1 MKKIF
6 TFLFLSILM
15 LGYSQT
21 VDPNYVDGQIFLK
34 FRTGT
39 IKALQREDPN
49 NLTLSK
55 IPALKELISKYGIT
69 KAYKPFYQ
77 ADDDIRLTH
86 ILQLEFNDPTKI
98 NQLIGDLHKSEYVE
112 YAEKVML
119 LKTDVLPNDFSA
131 TSASVHLNQINA
143 GNAWNIFNST
153 SFGNSN
159 ITVAIVDNA
168 VAINHVDLTGNVWVN
183 PGEIA
188 NNNID
193 DDNNGY
199 VDDINGWDVADGDNN
214 PIPTNNSM
222 NHGTHCAGIAGART
236 DNGIGIASIGWNI
249 KIIGVKCQN
258 NTGNTT
264 GIPFGYQGIIYA
276 AKAKARVISCSWG
289 GSGAP
294 SAAAQSIIDYA
305 WNKGSIV
312 IAAAGNSNTNA
323 LHYPAAYNNVY
334 CVASVASNNVKS
346 SFSNYGTWVDISA
359 PGNNIMS
366 TLPGNNYGQQS
377 GTSMA
382 TPMVAGL
389 AGLMLSKYQWMTK
402 TDVLNCI
409 STTAANI
416 YTISGNSSFST
427 GQQLGAGRIEA
438 FAAMQCAASF
448 TSTPPIANFYTLTR
462 NICPNTPVVFQDSS
476 MYNATSWLWN
486 FQGGT
491 PATSTSSM
499 PTVSYAAPGTYSV
512 GLTASNSNGNSVANK
527 IAYITVA
534 GPINLPLQEGF
545 QNTQFVPVN
554 WSTLNI
560 DNDSLFWKRQTG
572 RGGFTVATSAACA
585 MFNNY
590 EEDATGTRDE
600 IRTPRYNFS
609 NVASA
614 KIRFDVAYKQYDN
627 TANITPANP
636 YSDTLE
642 LRLSSNCGVNW
653 TSIYNKGG
661 QTLSTS
667 PGTLQASRFQP
678 TATEWRTDSINI
690 SPQAA
695 FQQNVMV
702 GFVNRGRYGQALYI
716 DNVNIFLP
724 APTMSVNSPSN
735 ACTGSPV
742 TFTNLT
748 TAAAGYTWAVSP
760 AASISAPN
768 GTNTNITFSN
778 AGTYTITLTA
788 NNGPVLNSLTRTV
801 SIAIQPTVTLTT
813 STTNICSGTS
823 VTLTASGA
831 SSYSWSTGSTANNIV
846 VTPTANTTY
855 TVRGN
860 NSIACLDVKSSVVN
874 VTLTPNVSVANQT
887 ICASGTATLQA
898 SGATTYSW
906 STGSTSNPILVSP
919 ISNTVYTVIGFNNTC
934 TNTKTVSVTIGAS
947 ITIIPSATTPTICA
961 GGTVGLSASG
971 ATTYTWL
978 PGNLNTSAITVT
990 PVSTA
995 IYTVNGSNSGC
1006 NGSAVISVSVITAP
1020 ALVLSPSGSSVCAGG
1035 SSTIN
1040 ASGYTTYTWMPGNL
1054 NGNSQVFTPSANQ
1067 VYTVSGK
1074 IGNCN
1079 GLSTATISVVQIPTV
1094 SISGNTL
1101 TCSGNALVLNGNGAS
1116 TYSWSNGSNNSSVSI
1131 TPSSNTVISVTGFVS
1146 NCTNTAAI
1154 SVSVNPTPT
1163 LAVSSSSNP
1172 ICLGDAVNLSANG
1185 ATSYTWSNG
1194 STFSSIFIQPSVTI
1208 TYTVTG
1214 TSNGCSSQTTITQ
1227 IVNTCGGV
1235 GLESNRLENI
1245 LSIYP
1250 NPSNGKVTIVIS
1262 NKTFDYSIYDN
1273 LGRRIMSDKNIDN
1286 ITQTDLSE
1294 YAKGVYYIELS
1305 VGEDKIRRKL
1315 ILE

>member
-1 MKKIF
+1 MKKAF
-6 TFLFLSILM
+6 TFLFLGITL
-15 LGYSQT
+15 LGMAQT
-21 VDPNYVDGQIFLK
+21 IDPNYVDGQIFLK

-39 IKALQREDPN
+39 IKVLQREDPN
-49 NLTLSK
+49 NLTLTK
-55 IPALKELISKYGIT
+55 IPALKELISKFGIT

-86 ILQLEFNDPTKI
+86 ILQVEFNDASKI
-98 NQLIGDLHKSEYVE
+98 NQLIGDLHKSDLVE

-119 LKTDVLPNDFSA
+119 LKTDVLPNDFA
-131 TSASVHLNQINA
+131 TSSASVHLNQINA

-153 SFGNSN
+153 AFGNSN

-214 PIPTNNSM
+214 PIPSNNSM

-289 GSGAP
+289 GAGSAS
-294 SAAAQSIIDYA
+294 SAAQTVIDYA

-359 PGNNIMS
+359 PGNNINS

-448 TSTPPIANFYTLTR
+448 TATPPIANFYTLTR

-527 IAYITVA
+527 VAYITVA
-534 GPINLPLQEGF
+534 APINLPLQEGF
-545 QNTQFVPVN
+545 QGTQFVPLN
-554 WSTLNI
+554 WSTMNI

-572 RGGFTVATSAACA
+572 RGGFTVAPTAACA

-609 NVASA
+609 NVANA

-642 LRLSSNCGVNW
+642 LRLTTNCGVNW

-667 PGTLQASRFQP
+667 PGTLQASRFEP
-678 TATEWRTDSINI
+678 LATEWRTDSINI

-702 GFVNRGRYGQALYI
+702 GFVNRGRYGQALYV

-724 APTMSVNSPSN
+724 APTMSVNSQSN
-735 ACTGSPV
+735 ACTGSAV
-742 TFTNLT
+742 TFSNLT
-748 TAAAGYTWAVSP
+748 TGAAGYTWAVSP

-768 GTNTNITFSN
+768 GTNTNITFAN

-788 NNGPVLNSLTRTV
+788 NNGPVLNTLTRTV
-801 SIAIQPTVTLTT
+801 SIAVQPTVALTT
-813 STTNICSGTS
+813 STTNICSGTN

-831 SSYSWSTGSTANNIV
+831 SSYSWSTGSTANSIV

-860 NSIACLDVKSSVVN
+860 NSGACFDVKSSVVN
-874 VTLTPNVSVANQT
+874 VTLTPNVSVTNQT
-887 ICASGTATLQA
+887 ICAAGTATLIA
-898 SGATTYSW
+898 SGASTYSW
-906 STGSTSNPILVSP
+906 STGSTSNPIFVSP
-919 ISNTVYTVIGFNNTC
+919 TSNTVYTVIGFNNTC

-947 ITIIPSATTPTICA
+947 ITIVPVATTPTICT

-971 ATTYTWL
+971 AATYTWL
-978 PGNLNTSAITVT
+978 PGNINGSSLTVT
-990 PVSTA
+990 PVATTN
-995 IYTVNGSNSGC
+995 YTVNGTNSGC
-1006 NGSAVISVSVITAP
+1006 NGSAVISVSIISAP
-1020 ALVLSPSGSSVCAGG
+1020 ALVLTPSSSSVCAGG

-1040 ASGYTTYTWMPGNL
+1040 ANGYSTYTWMPGNL
-1054 NGNSQVFTPSANQ
+1054 SGNSQVFSPSANQ
-1067 VYTVSGK
+1067 VYTVSGN

-1079 GLSTATISVVQIPTV
+1079 GQSTTAISVIQIPTV
-1094 SISGNTL
+1094 SITGSTL
-1101 TCSGNALVLNGNGAS
+1101 VCSGNAVALSGNGAL

-1146 NCTNTAAI
+1146 TCSNTAAI

-1194 STFSSIFIQPSVTI
+1194 STFSSIFIQPTVTI

-1214 TSNGCSSQTTITQ
+1214 TANGCSSQTTITQ
-1227 IVNTCGGV
+1227 VVNTCGGV
-1235 GLESNRLENI
+1235 GIQTNSIENA
-1245 LSIYP
+1245 LSVFP
-1250 NPSNGKVTIVIS
+1250 NPSSGKITIIIS
-1262 NKTFDYSIYDN
+1262 NKTFDYVIYDN
-1273 LGRRIMSDKNIDN
+1273 LGRNIRSGTA
-1286 ITQTDLSE
+1286 IEKSTQADLSE
-1294 YAKGVYYIELS
+1294 YAKGVYYIELNAD
-1305 VGEDKIRRKL
+1305 GEKIRRKL

>member
-1 MKKIF
+1 
-6 TFLFLSILM
+6 M
-15 LGYSQT
+15 LGKSQT

-39 IKALQREDPN
+39 IKALQRENPN
-49 NLTLSK
+49 NISLTK

-86 ILQLEFNDPTKI
+86 ILQLEFNDAKNI
-98 NQLIGDLHKSEYVE
+98 NQLIADLHKSEFVE

-119 LKTDVLPNDFSA
+119 LTTDVLPNDFS
-131 TSASVHLNQINA
+131 TSSASVHLNQINA

-183 PGEIA
+183 PGEIP

-236 DNGIGIASIGWNI
+236 DNNLGIASIGWNI

-289 GSGAP
+289 GAGAP
-294 SAAAQSIIDYA
+294 SAAAQAIIDYA

-334 CVASVASNNVKS
+334 CVASVATNNVKS

-389 AGLMLSKYQWMTK
+389 AGLMLSKYPWMTK
-402 TDVLNCI
+402 TNVLNCI

-416 YTISGNSSFST
+416 YTLSGNSSFST
-427 GQQLGAGRIEA
+427 GQQLGTGRIEA

-448 TSTPPIANFYTLTR
+448 TTYPPIANFYTLTR
-462 NICPNTPVVFQDSS
+462 NVCPNTPVIFQDSS
-476 MYNATSWLWN
+476 MYNATSWSWT

-499 PTVSYAAPGTYSV
+499 PTVSYAAPGIYSV
-512 GLTASNSNGNSVANK
+512 SLTASNSNGNNVANK
-527 IAYITVA
+527 VGYITVSA
-534 GPINLPLQEGF
+534 PINLPLQEGF
-545 QNTQFVPVN
+545 QATQFVPLN
-554 WSTLNI
+554 WSTFNI

-572 RGGFTVATSAACA
+572 IGGFTVAPSAACA

-590 EEDATGTRDE
+590 EEDATGMRDE

-609 NVASA
+609 NVANA
-614 KIRFDVAYKQYDN
+614 KVRFDVSYKQYDV
-627 TANITPANP
+627 TANITPTNP

-642 LRLSSNCGVNW
+642 LRITSNCGVNW

-667 PGTLQASRFQP
+667 PGTLQASRFVP

-695 FQQNVMV
+695 FQQNVMI
-702 GFVNRGRYGQALYI
+702 GFVNRGRYGQALYV

-724 APTMSVNSPSN
+724 APTMSVNSPSS
-735 ACTGSPV
+735 ACTGVPL

-748 TAAAGYTWAVSP
+748 TGAAGYTWAVNP
-760 AASISAPN
+760 AATISAPI
-768 GTNTNITFSN
+768 GTNTNITFNN
-778 AGTYTITLTA
+778 AGTYTISLTA
-788 NNGPVLNSLTRTV
+788 NNGPVLNSLTRTI
-801 SIAIQPTVTLTT
+801 SIAVQPTVALTT
-813 STTNICSGTS
+813 STTNICSGTN
-823 VTLTASGA
+823 VTLTATGA
-831 SSYSWSTGSTANNIV
+831 NTYSWSNGSTANSIV

-860 NSIACLDVKSSVVN
+860 NSGSCFDVKSSVVN
-874 VTLTPNVSVANQT
+874 VTLTPNVTVVNQT

-906 STGSTSNPILVSP
+906 STGSTSNPLLVSP
-919 ISNTVYTVIGFNNTC
+919 NSNTVYTVTGFNNSC

-961 GGTVGLSASG
+961 GGTVGLSATG

-978 PGNLNTSAITVT
+978 PVNINGSALTVT
-990 PVSTA
+990 PGSTTN
-995 IYTVNGSNSGC
+995 YTVNGTNSGC
-1006 NGSAVISVSVITAP
+1006 NGSSVISVSVISAP
-1020 ALVLSPSGSSVCAGG
+1020 ALVLTPSSSSVCAGG

-1040 ASGYTTYTWMPGNL
+1040 ANGYTTYTWMPGNL
-1054 NGNSQVFTPSANQ
+1054 SGNSQAFNPSATQ

-1079 GLSTATISVVQIPTV
+1079 GQSTATISVVQIPTV

-1101 TCSGNALVLNGNGAS
+1101 LCSGNAVTLSGNGAS
-1116 TYSWSNGSNNSSVSI
+1116 TYSWSNGNTNSSVSI
-1131 TPSSNTVISVTGFVS
+1131 TPNTNTTITVIGFVS
-1146 NCTNTAAI
+1146 NCSNTAAV

-1163 LAVSSSSNP
+1163 IAVSSSSNP
-1172 ICLGDAVNLSANG
+1172 ICVGDMVNLSANG
-1185 ATSYTWSNG
+1185 ATTYSWSNG
-1194 STFSSIFIQPSVTI
+1194 STFSSILIQPSVTI

-1214 TSNGCSSQTTITQ
+1214 TSNGCSSQSSITQ
-1227 IVNTCGGV
+1227 TVNTCGGV
-1235 GLESNRLENI
+1235 GLTSVTLDNQIRI
-1245 LSIYP
+1245 FP
-1250 NPSNGKVTIVIS
+1250 NPSNGLFRIIIS
-1262 NKTFDYSIYDN
+1262 GKTFSYQVFDN
-1273 LGRRIMSDKNIDN
+1273 LGRII
-1286 ITQTDLSE
+1286 ISE
-1294 YAKGVYYIELS
+1294 QNAENQSQFNLNEFAKGIYYIELNAGDEK
-1305 VGEDKIRRKL
+1305 VRRKL